1 MTEIR
6 EYLVRFQDPDD
17 EADVDV
23 ELTAE
28 SGGEAIEIARSL
40 PRFAEL
46 SGWRV
51 TAVGITP
58 PAPAC
63 NVLAIYRDASQTP
76 TDPYYSAA
84 PTGASCPR

>member
-1 MTEIR
+1 MSDIR
-6 EYLVRFQDPDD
+6 EYLVRFQDPHDA
-17 EADVDV
+17 ADVDV

-28 SGGEAIEIARSL
+28 SGSEAIEIARSL
-40 PRFAEL
+40 PRFADL

-58 PAPAC
+58 PPPAC
-63 NVLAIYRDASQTP
+63 DVLTLYRDAGQTP